1 LVPAGIAGGR
11 KGRSRL
17 KKAGVWAGIITL
29 IYAII
34 IFQQSL
40 SLDYSTKLGPG
51 PGFFPLWLSGILVVF
66 TLCYIVDA
74 FRHDEVKIS
83 EILPGGEARKSII
96 STVGGLIIFPV
107 VVPYLG
113 FIISATILQFTMF
126 VRDYKWY
133 NALGISALVSVIL
146 FVVFQTLL
154 GVTLPVNDFGW

>member
-1 LVPAGIAGGR
+1 M
-11 KGRSRL
+11 

-51 PGFFPLWLSGILVVF
+51 PGFFPLWLSGILIVL
-66 TLCYIVDA
+66 TLCYIVDSI
-74 FRHDEVKIS
+74 RHDEIKIS
-83 EILPGGEARKSII
+83 EILPGGQASKNII
-96 STVGGLIIFPV
+96 STVGGLIIFPI

-113 FIISATILQFTMF
+113 FVVSATILQFIMF
-126 VRDYKWY
+126 VRDFKWY
-133 NALGISALVSVIL
+133 IALGFSVAVSIIL
-146 FVVFQTLL
+146 FFVFQSLL